1 LKTLVREPLLH
12 FLLLGAVLFVVYGL
26 VSRHANDE
34 PGRIHITQAQ
44 IAAMADGFTRTWR
57 RPPLREELDGLI
69 RDRIREEVSYREAM
83 ALGLD
88 KDDTIIRRRLRQK
101 LEFISEDIVA
111 PEQPGEAD
119 LNAYLLAHP
128 EQFRVAQTFTFKQIY
143 LDPARHGDNLARDS
157 AQLIERLQRA
167 GDGADI
173 SAFGD
178 PWMLEQRFTAE
189 RDSEVAKQFGSEF
202 AARLAELPVGK
213 WQGPIKSGL
222 GVHLVLLDE
231 RMQARV
237 PALAEVR
244 DAVVREWT
252 NTRRAEA
259 NEKFFQ
265 ELLKRY
271 TVTIEPERPVTEPEK
286 VVDAP

>member
-1 LKTLVREPLLH
+1 MKTLVREPLLH
-12 FLLLGAVLFVVYGL
+12 FLVLGAVLFVAYGL
-26 VSRHANDE
+26 VSRRVNDE
-34 PGRIHITQAQ
+34 PGRIQITQAQ

-111 PEQPGEAD
+111 PEQPGEAE

-128 EQFRVAQTFTFKQIY
+128 EQFTVPQTFTFKQIY

-167 GDGADI
+167 GDAADI
-173 SAFGD
+173 SVFGD

-231 RMQARV
+231 RVQARV

-252 NTRRAEA
+252 NTRRADA

-271 TVTIEPERPVTEPEK
+271 TVTIEPERLVKEPEK

>member
-1 LKTLVREPLLH
+1 MKGILREPLLH

-34 PGRIHITQAQ
+34 PGKIRITQAQ

-111 PEQPGEAD
+111 PEQPGEAE

-128 EQFRVAQTFTFKQIY
+128 EQFRVPQTFTFKQIY
-143 LDPARHGDNLARDS
+143 LDPARHGGNLARDS
-157 AQLIERLQRA
+157 AQLIERLQQA

-173 SAFGD
+173 SALGD
-178 PWMLEQRFTAE
+178 PWMLEQSFTAE
-189 RDSEVAKQFGSEF
+189 RDSEVAKQFGQEF
-202 AARLAELPVGK
+202 AARLAELPAGK
-213 WQGPIKSGL
+213 WQGPIKSGF

-231 RMQARV
+231 RVQSRM

-252 NTRRAEA
+252 NARRTEA

-265 ELLKRY
+265 DLLKRY
-271 TVTIEPERPVTEPEK
+271 TVTIEPELPAKGPKK

>member
-12 FLLLGAVLFVVYGL
+12 FLVLGAVLFVAYGL
-26 VSRHANDE
+26 VSRRANDE
-34 PGRIHITQAQ
+34 PGRIQITQTQ